1 MKPKAKSKS
10 TKLSPAA
17 QKAKKVAADTTKQ
30 LNAILQQSRTA
41 LEEGEFQLAHDL
53 ASKACSLLP
62 TDSTNTTPIELLG
75 EISIELENLEP
86 ALQCFA
92 EAIRR
97 RENVDPHSFE
107 LGEEG
112 KFLWMGQLD
121 EGDQAEKWYLKG
133 VDVLLHLLEKTTED
147 DQRKRIGDKLCS
159 TYCSLIEL
167 FLTDLWYEPRRS
179 TRLTKV

>member
-17 QKAKKVAADTTKQ
+17 QKARKTAADTTKQ
-30 LNAILQQSRTA
+30 ITNLLQQSRAA
-41 LEEGEFQLAHDL
+41 LEEGELQVAHDL

-62 TDSTNTTPIELLG
+62 STSTNTNPIELLG
-75 EISIELENLEP
+75 EINIELENFEP
-86 ALQCFA
+86 ALQCFT

-97 RENVDPHSFE
+97 RENVDPETFE

-121 EGDQAEKWYLKG
+121 EGDQAEKWYTKG
-133 VDVLLHLLEKTTED
+133 VEILQRLVEKATD
-147 DQRKRIGDKLCS
+147 DHQRKRIREKLCS

-167 FLTDLWYEPRRS
+167 FLTDLWYVSRRCS
-179 TRLTKV
+179 D

>member
-10 TKLSPAA
+10 TKLSPVA
-17 QKAKKVAADTTKQ
+17 QKARKTLTDTAKQ
-30 LNAILQQSRTA
+30 INSLLQQSRTA
-41 LEEGEFQLAHDL
+41 LEEGELQVAHDL

-62 TDSTNTTPIELLG
+62 ADSTNTNPIELLG
-75 EISIELENLEP
+75 EINIELENFEP
-86 ALQCFA
+86 ALQCFT

-97 RENVDPHSFE
+97 RENVDPETFE

-121 EGDQAEKWYLKG
+121 EGDQAENWYNKG
-133 VDVLLHLLEKTTED
+133 VEILQHLLETSPD
-147 DQRKRIGDKLCS
+147 DNQRKRIREKLCS

-167 FLTDLWYEPRRS
+167 FLTDLWYRP
-179 TRLTKV
+179 

>member
-10 TKLSPAA
+10 TTLSPVA
-17 QKAKKVAADTTKQ
+17 QKARKTLADAAKQ
-30 LNAILQQSRTA
+30 INSLIQQSRTA
-41 LEEGEFQLAHDL
+41 LEEGELQVAHDL

-62 TDSTNTTPIELLG
+62 ANSTNTNPIELLG
-75 EISIELENLEP
+75 EINIELENFEP
-86 ALQCFA
+86 ALQCFT

-97 RENVDPHSFE
+97 RENVDPETFE

-121 EGDQAEKWYLKG
+121 EGDQAENWYTKG
-133 VDVLLHLLEKTTED
+133 LEILQHLLETNTDD
-147 DQRKRIGDKLCS
+147 DQRNRIREKLCS

-167 FLTDLWYEPRRS
+167 FLTDLWYHP
-179 TRLTKV
+179 